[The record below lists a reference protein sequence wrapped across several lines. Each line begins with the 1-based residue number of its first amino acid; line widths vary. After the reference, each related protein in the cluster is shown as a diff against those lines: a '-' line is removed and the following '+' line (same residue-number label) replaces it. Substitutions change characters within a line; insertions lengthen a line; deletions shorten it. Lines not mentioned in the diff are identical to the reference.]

1 MSLEEVMNNIT
12 ILNEMTRFN
21 NCVFACVI
29 GIILIVGSV
38 RLFIKDSES
47 CPRPMC
53 VIFIIVGGFWAL
65 FGGYEYA
72 KRPEIIRLQIV
83 SETVSE
89 QQLAEY
95 FELSNVSIGDG
106 KIVCDIEPKYDYF
119 NPEKNYYN
127 EVRAVLREVKEEQQ

>member
-21 NCVFACVI
+21 NCVFAGVI
-29 GIILIVGSV
+29 GIILIVGFV
-38 RLFIKDSES
+38 RMFIKDSES

-53 VIFIIVGGFWAL
+53 VICIIVGGFWAL
-65 FGGYEYA
+65 FGGVGYA

-95 FELSNVSIGDG
+95 FNLSNVSIGDG
-106 KIVCDIEPKYDYF
+106 KIICDIEPKYDYF
-119 NPEKNYYN
+119 NPEKNYYD
-127 EVRAVLREVKEEQQ
+127 EVRAFLREVKEEQQ

>member
-12 ILNEMTRFN
+12 ILNEKTRLN
-21 NCVFACVI
+21 NSIFACVI
-29 GIILIVGSV
+29 GIILIVGFV
-38 RLFIKDSES
+38 RMLIKDFES

-53 VIFIIVGGFWAL
+53 VIFIIMGVIWTL

-72 KRPEIIRLQIV
+72 KRPEIIKLQIIT
-83 SETVSE
+83 ETVSE

-106 KIVCDIEPKYDYF
+106 KIICDIKPKYDYF
-119 NPEKNYYN
+119 NPEKSYYD
-127 EVRAVLREVKEEQQ
+127 EVKELLKKD